1 MNKNQEIKPEERPE
15 FETQIPERT
24 GFWLRYCLIIAG
36 VVVLAMIAAGVIY
49 YFWQQKTSSQPNLPL
64 DNGAVSDNESLEA
77 LRADQNLAGKMY
89 FKSEPDKVKVG
100 DEFIITVMIDTGGY
114 NISAVSAV
122 FDFDSGITEAVGI
135 DVARSALAMS
145 AEKNFTADRV
155 RIIRGAVGDTD
166 WQDSDDGFSGVGI
179 LGEIKFIAKKAGELK
194 LKFTAD
200 ESKLIFDDGFGTA
213 MKMELE
219 DFSLMIAD

>member
-166 WQDSDDGFSGVGI
+166 WQDSDDGFSCVGI

>member
-77 LRADQNLAGKMY
+77 LRADQNLIGKMY
-89 FKSEPDKVKVG
+89 FDTGPDQIKVG
-100 DEFIITVMIDTGGY
+100 DEFIIAVMIDTGGY

-122 FDFDSGITEAVGI
+122 FDFDYGITEAVGI

>member
-122 FDFDSGITEAVGI
+122 FDFDYGITEAVGI

>member
-100 DEFIITVMIDTGGY
+100 DEFIIAVMIDTGGY

-135 DVARSALAMS
+135 DVARSALA
-145 AEKNFTADRV
+145 KN
-155 RIIRGAVGDTD
+155 
-166 WQDSDDGFSGVGI
+166 S
-179 LGEIKFIAKKAGELK
+179 
-194 LKFTAD
+194 
-200 ESKLIFDDGFGTA
+200 
-213 MKMELE
+213 
-219 DFSLMIAD
+219 

>member
-100 DEFIITVMIDTGGY
+100 DEFIITVM
-114 NISAVSAV
+114 
-122 FDFDSGITEAVGI
+122 
-135 DVARSALAMS
+135 
-145 AEKNFTADRV
+145 
-155 RIIRGAVGDTD
+155 
-166 WQDSDDGFSGVGI
+166 
-179 LGEIKFIAKKAGELK
+179 
-194 LKFTAD
+194 
-200 ESKLIFDDGFGTA
+200 
-213 MKMELE
+213 
-219 DFSLMIAD
+219 